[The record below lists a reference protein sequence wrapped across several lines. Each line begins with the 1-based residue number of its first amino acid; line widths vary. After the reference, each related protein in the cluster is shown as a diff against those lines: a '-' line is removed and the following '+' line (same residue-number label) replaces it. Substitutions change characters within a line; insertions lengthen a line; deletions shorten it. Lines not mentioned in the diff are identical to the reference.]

1 MTPTRS
7 GLRRAAVRFEALGCT
22 VHVGVEDADE
32 LATARALTEQVLRDV
47 DEVASRFRP
56 DSDLSRV
63 NAHPGT
69 WVEVDPLLVSAVSVA
84 CSAAADTD
92 GLVHPL
98 LGRPLV
104 ELGYDRDF
112 ASLVELPTGGVLETA
127 APSPTSWQ
135 QIDLD
140 PAGALRIPAGTA
152 LDLGATGKAWC
163 ADLAATACRE
173 HLDHGAVI
181 SVGGDL
187 TTVGGASWLVDVS
200 EEPGGPCAQQV
211 ELRGGALATSSTRV
225 RRWTRGGHH
234 RHHLLDP
241 RTGEPADVV
250 WRTVSVAAPTCT
262 GANTA
267 STAAI
272 VLGRDAVG
280 WLATRTIPGLAA
292 RLVDTDGAVTTV
304 GPWPAAT
311 DHGAL
316 R

>member
-1 MTPTRS
+1 M
-7 GLRRAAVRFEALGCT
+7 RFEALGCT
-22 VHVGVEDADE
+22 VHVGVEESSE
-32 LATARALTEQVLRDV
+32 LTTARALTEQVLRDV
-47 DEVASRFRP
+47 DEVASRFRT

-63 NAHPGT
+63 NAHAGT
-69 WVEVDPLLVSAVSVA
+69 WVEVDPLLVSAVTLA

-98 LGRPLV
+98 LGRALI

-112 ASLVELPTGGVLETA
+112 EALVALPTGGVLETT
-127 APSPTSWQ
+127 PPGPTSWQ

-163 ADLAATACRE
+163 ADLAAAALRE
-173 HLDHGAVI
+173 HLDHGAII

-187 TTVGGASWLVDVS
+187 ATVGDAPWLVDVS
-200 EEPGGPCAQQV
+200 EQPDGPLAQRV

-241 RTGEPADVV
+241 RTGQPAREV
-250 WRTVSVAAPTCT
+250 WRTVTVAAPSCT
-262 GANTA
+262 EANTV
-267 STAAI
+267 STAAV
-272 VLGRDAVG
+272 VLGHDALD
-280 WLATRTIPGLAA
+280 WLAARTTPGLAA
-292 RLVDTDGAVTTV
+292 RLVAGDGEVTTFGLWPAPAPAPDGAE
-304 GPWPAAT
+304 
-311 DHGAL
+311 